1 MLHWT
6 EHDHALLGQD
16 RKHLLYV
23 MFLEELLLTRDTIVP
38 GAVMSKNGS
47 VSKTKLVL
55 HKWDKKSTLVRVGED
70 VVAAVVCNDAG
81 HQAPGQP
88 LVVEASP
95 RPDTARVCLE
105 ESGESDGDCSL
116 GHAHGTCW
124 LWHNSG

>member
-55 HKWDKKSTLVRVGED
+55 HKWDKKST
-70 VVAAVVCNDAG
+70 
-81 HQAPGQP
+81 
-88 LVVEASP
+88 S
-95 RPDTARVCLE
+95 
-105 ESGESDGDCSL
+105 
-116 GHAHGTCW
+116 
-124 LWHNSG
+124 